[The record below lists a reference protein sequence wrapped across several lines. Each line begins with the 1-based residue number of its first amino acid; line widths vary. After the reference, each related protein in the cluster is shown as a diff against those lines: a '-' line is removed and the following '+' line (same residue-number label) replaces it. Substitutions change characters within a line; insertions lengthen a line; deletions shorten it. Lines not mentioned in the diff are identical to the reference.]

1 MQQLDLGYD
10 RRRSELT
17 IFGATHCYGDDIIG
31 GCLHGAT
38 TPCPPDTVTK
48 VCRDVTWG
56 SCQPPLL
63 PTDGPTD

>member
-1 MQQLDLGYD
+1 MFSAINYISSIFIWVVATLG
-10 RRRSELT
+10 
-17 IFGATHCYGDDIIG
+17 HGDDIIG

-38 TPCPPDTVTK
+38 TPCPPDTVSK

-56 SCQPPLL
+56 LCQPPLL